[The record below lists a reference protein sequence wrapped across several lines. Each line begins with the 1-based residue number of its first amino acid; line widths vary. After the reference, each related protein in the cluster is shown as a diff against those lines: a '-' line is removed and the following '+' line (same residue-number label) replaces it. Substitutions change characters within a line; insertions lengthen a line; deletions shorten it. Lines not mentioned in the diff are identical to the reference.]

1 MLQIENEYGFYGEDK
16 SYIEALRKMWID
28 LEVNIPQYYVDWVEN
43 IQKCHWSGANIGIN
57 NGVTKTQWD
66 YVRTIEN
73 KGYLLGG

>member
-1 MLQIENEYGFYGEDK
+1 
-16 SYIEALRKMWID
+16 MWID